1 MMRDI
6 NEKSFDVSKC
16 IICYRQSDATVPSTE
31 NGRRKII
38 EAAAVR
44 KDQVLDRLDLVESN
58 FVYHMNNAYYKS
70 YTLRKTLESVQKSN
84 VTNNQTNQCGDE
96 SGKDVKPCRKRLR
109 SVYY

>member
-1 MMRDI
+1 MNSTKNYQKRLIIQDT

-16 IICYRQSDATVPSTE
+16 IISQRQSETTVTSTE

-70 YTLRKTLESVQKSN
+70 YTA
-84 VTNNQTNQCGDE
+84 
-96 SGKDVKPCRKRLR
+96 
-109 SVYY
+109 